1 MVLRNMVEGVDLVE
15 AEAVL
20 VVVDSGEVV
29 AVEVIGEVAVAAEV
43 IREVA
48 IAEVIGIGEVAVVAI
63 EEEEV
68 EGVAE
73 EILKVV
79 LTIEGHGVGMIREIP
94 MKAVDPT
101 DLGNHGVTEKV
112 KGRVVAADLGGA
124 EVVSINRDHSIMH
137 RNKIKKL
144 RLIIDNESYL

>member
-29 AVEVIGEVAVAAEV
+29 AVEVIGEVAVAVEV
-43 IREVA
+43 IGEVA
-48 IAEVIGIGEVAVVAI
+48 IAEEVIGIGEVAVVAI

-73 EILKVV
+73 EILEVV
-79 LTIEGHGVGMIREIP
+79 LTIEGHGVGMIREIL

-144 RLIIDNESYL
+144 RLTIDNES

>member
-1 MVLRNMVEGVDLVE
+1 MTRRTIRKRVVLRNMVEGVDLVE

-29 AVEVIGEVAVAAEV
+29 AVEVIG
-43 IREVA
+43 EVA

-79 LTIEGHGVGMIREIP
+79 LTIEGHGVGMIREIL

>member
-1 MVLRNMVEGVDLVE
+1 MAEGVDLAE

-29 AVEVIGEVAVAAEV
+29 A
-43 IREVA
+43 
-48 IAEVIGIGEVAVVAI
+48 AEVIGIGEVAVVAI

-68 EGVAE
+68 AAIEEEEVVLGEVE
-73 EILKVV
+73 EILEVV
-79 LTIEGHGVGMIREIP
+79 LTIEDHGVGMIGEIL

-101 DLGNHGVTEKV
+101 DLGNHGVTAKV
-112 KGRVVAADLGGA
+112 KEGVVAADLGGA
-124 EVVSINRDHSIMH
+124 EVVSINRDHSITH

-144 RLIIDNESYL
+144 RLTIDNRNYI